1 MLSEISL
8 AIYLSSH
15 SASFKIITL
24 KYVYDN
30 DRFVLLV
37 LVQGQLGQYFSLH
50 VILMYDL
57 T

>member
-37 LVQGQLGQYFSLH
+37 LYKASYDN
-50 VILMYDL
+50 ILAYTL
-57 T
+57 Y